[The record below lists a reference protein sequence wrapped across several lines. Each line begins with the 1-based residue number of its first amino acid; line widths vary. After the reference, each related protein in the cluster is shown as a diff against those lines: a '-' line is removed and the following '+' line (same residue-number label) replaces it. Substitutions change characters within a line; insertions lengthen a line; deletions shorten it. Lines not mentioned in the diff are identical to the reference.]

1 MRKHIRKYNESLVDT
16 QPDKNIYITAINS
29 DNPNEYREPR
39 LSSYIEDG
47 QLTPAKFIVCHNTDV
62 DGRYRTG
69 VAGIYPVTP
78 EYFDVEIRKTHRG
91 DKTWYVYSLNKL
103 GWDYIKSATKGSWI
117 GDFDLVDE
125 KYIQNIISKNEK
137 NILQLQNGIEKFKK
151 LLEI

>member
-39 LSSYIEDG
+39 LSPYIEDG

-69 VAGIYPVTP
+69 VSGIYPVTP
-78 EYFDVEIRKTHRG
+78 DYFDVEIRKTHQG
-91 DKTWYVYSLNKL
+91 DKTWYDYKLNKL
-103 GWDYIKSATKGSWI
+103 GWNYIESATKGRWL

-125 KYIQNIISKNEK
+125 KYIQNLISQNEK
-137 NILQLQNGIEKFKK
+137 SILQLQNGIDKFKK
-151 LLEI
+151 LL

>member
-39 LSSYIEDG
+39 LSPYIEDG

-117 GDFDLVDE
+117 GDFELVDE

-137 NILQLQNGIEKFKK
+137 TILQIQNGIERYKK

>member
-1 MRKHIRKYNESLVDT
+1 MRKHIRKYNESSVDT

-39 LSSYIEDG
+39 LSPYIEDG
-47 QLTPAKFIVCHNTDV
+47 QLTPAKFIVCHNRDV

-78 EYFDVEIRKTHRG
+78 EYFDVEIMKTHRG
-91 DKTWYVYSLNKL
+91 DKTWYNHKLNKL
-103 GWDYIKSATKGSWI
+103 GWDYIKTATKGHWL

-125 KYIQNIISKNEK
+125 KYIQNLISQNEK
-137 NILQLQNGIEKFKK
+137 SILQLQNGIDKFKK
-151 LLEI
+151 LLF

>member
-117 GDFDLVDE
+117 GDFELVDE
-125 KYIQNIISKNEK
+125 KYIQNLISKNEK
-137 NILQLQNGIEKFKK
+137 TILQIQNGIERYKK

>member
-117 GDFDLVDE
+117 GDFELVDE

-137 NILQLQNGIEKFKK
+137 TILQIQNGIERYKK